1 MKRLGW
7 VALPVVLGALAVHN
21 EPDEA
26 WILLAA
32 AGACLRL
39 WAAGTVEKRRA
50 LTTGGPYSLV
60 RHPLYL
66 GTLLALVGVALF
78 FESLPLLVLSV
89 VGFGASHLPKI
100 RREERV
106 LAGRFGRAW
115 AEYARRVPMLIPRPR
130 RPAGGGFSLARAR
143 VNHGFDALAL
153 VVLLYLSVELWEDF
167 LLHHLPGGV
176 TGVAEALSRV
186 VCWGGL

>member
-7 VALPVVLGALAVHN
+7 MALPVVLGALAVRN

-26 WILLAA
+26 WMLLAV

-39 WAAGTVEKRRA
+39 WAAGTLEKRCA

-78 FESLPLLVLSV
+78 FESLPLLALSLA
-89 VGFGASHLPKI
+89 GFAASHLPKM

-115 AEYARRVPMLIPRPR
+115 AEYARRVPALVPRPR

-143 VNHGFDALAL
+143 RNHGFDALAL

-167 LLHHLPGGV
+167 FIHHLPGWVADG
-176 TGVAEALSRV
+176 AEALSRV